1 MRGRRIGVAA
11 LLVAGT
17 ILWTV
22 GSLAVWVKRQA
33 IDTDNWVDTSSEMLE
48 SEPIRTALG
57 VYIVNE
63 LFTSA
68 DVEDRLEE
76 VLPPNLDRLAGP
88 ASAALKQVAIREA
101 PDILG
106 SAVALD
112 AWRKANEV
120 AHGEFIEIVEGKLE
134 GSPVSINLGELVNQ
148 VAESAGLPE
157 GVAERLP
164 PQVANL
170 TIAKPDELETIQN
183 VFDIFETLVWVFVL
197 LAVASFA
204 GALALSQ
211 DRRRTTITVGGCL
224 ILSAFLIFAIR
235 RLGERWVLD
244 TLAES
249 PNAAPAADDAWRI
262 STSLLGEVAQ
272 GSLLFGLF
280 VVLGAWLAGAGRR
293 ATCGA
298 ALLCSHV
305 ARAPRVGVRGPRCRD
320 PAARDLGPGAMDA
333 ADRDH
338 ADLHGP
344 RLRLARVDAAA
355 RARRVPRRARAA
367 IVPEAPPGLPGGRL
381 TGEDL
386 RLLGLELRVGE
397 DALCLQVAEV
407 LELLHPVRSRGRRCG
422 RGRGGGSL

>member
-170 TIAKPDELETIQN
+170 TIAKPEELETIQN
-183 VFDIFETLVWVFVL
+183 VFDIFKTLVWVFVL
-197 LAVASFA
+197 LAVAAFA

-293 ATCGA
+293 ATSVRRFSA
-298 ALLCSHV
+298 HALRENPGYVFAGLGV
-305 ARAPRVGVRGPRCRD
+305 AILLLVTWGPVPWTQRIGTMLIFTALAFGWLEWMRRRVLAEFPDEPAPR
-320 PAARDLGPGAMDA
+320 LS
-333 ADRDH
+333 
-338 ADLHGP
+338 L
-344 RLRLARVDAAA
+344 
-355 RARRVPRRARAA
+355 RRARAS
-367 IVPEAPPGLPGGRL
+367 PEGG
-381 TGEDL
+381 
-386 RLLGLELRVGE
+386 
-397 DALCLQVAEV
+397 
-407 LELLHPVRSRGRRCG
+407 
-422 RGRGGGSL
+422 